1 MPPAREGP
9 EAVSAATAGGADP
22 FSVARLRGSMM
33 MFGVGRVLSGV
44 IGIAWLL
51 TLVRAVDVAGYSGYV
66 VLVALMEIVLLTS
79 SGGVYAFAQRYVT
92 EARLEHNLSA
102 LPRLIWAS
110 LGFRLATLVVAGL
123 LLWGFAGLLGAL
135 IGQAGIA
142 PMISMYVFVILF
154 EGCTRYLELV
164 FESLLEQGRAQVSV
178 VVRNGMRLGWVSIL
192 AWGGHHV
199 RLGDVIHVETVTA
212 LIGLAV
218 AIMLMIR
225 ALAGWRRLAP
235 RTERSADAFPMSRVA
250 PFVLPL
256 FLAQCVTQLY
266 SPDALKL
273 IVSRVLGVAEAAAF
287 GFAHAMSFVLYR
299 YLPATL
305 LMGLVRPMLVARR
318 ARQAKDDQL
327 IAVGNLV
334 LKINLALLL
343 PLAALFGVAG
353 RTFASLASGGRYPDA
368 ATPLFLL
375 TLLLAFTGVHVVLS
389 ALATA
394 VEDRRAVL
402 TGTLV
407 SLPGV
412 VVAIAMA
419 PWLGVVAMVLGLWI
433 SELLWCG
440 FTIAV
445 LRRAGFD
452 FRLDWNGWAR
462 FAAAAAIA
470 ACAALAVL
478 HVVDLRPGQ
487 SLALAGLVI
496 GVVYIGACLA
506 LRPFSAT
513 DRAMVAQI
521 LPGRLR
527 RFVA

>member
-1 MPPAREGP
+1 
-9 EAVSAATAGGADP
+9 
-22 FSVARLRGSMM
+22 
-33 MFGVGRVLSGV
+33 
-44 IGIAWLL
+44 
-51 TLVRAVDVAGYSGYV
+51 VAG
-66 VLVALMEIVLLTS
+66 VLLRTFS
-79 SGGVYAFAQRYVT
+79 EQ
-92 EARLEHNLSA
+92 
-102 LPRLIWAS
+102 
-110 LGFRLATLVVAGL
+110 LAA
-123 LLWGFAGLLGAL
+123 A
-135 IGQAGIA
+135 IGQTGLA
-142 PMISMYVFVILF
+142 PMIRLYAFVILF
-154 EGCTRYLELV
+154 EGSVRYLEIV

-178 VVRNGMRLGWVSIL
+178 VVRNGLRLGWVSL
-192 AWGGHHV
+192 AAWSGHGV
-199 RLGDVIHVETVTA
+199 RLEDVIHVETTTA
-212 LIGLAV
+212 LIGLLV
-218 AIMLMIR
+218 ACVLMAR
-225 ALAGWRRLAP
+225 ALTTWRPKAAGEDRGAN
-235 RTERSADAFPMSRVA
+235 AFPMSRIV

-256 FLAQCVTQLY
+256 LLAQCVTQLY

-273 IVSRVLGVAEAAAF
+273 IVSRTIGVAEAAAF

-305 LMGLVRPMLVARR
+305 LIGLIRPMLVARR
-318 ARQAKDDQL
+318 ARQAKDEQL

-353 RTFASLASGGRYPDA
+353 RTFAALASGGRYPDA

-419 PWLGVVAMVLGLWI
+419 PWLGVVAMVFGLWI
-433 SELLWCG
+433 SELLWCS
-440 FTIAV
+440 FTVAV

-452 FRLDWNGWAR
+452 FRLDWDGWSR
-462 FAAAAAIA
+462 FAAAALVA
-470 ACAALAVL
+470 AGAAWGLL
-478 HVVDLRPGQ
+478 HLVALRPGQ
-487 SLALAGLVI
+487 SLALAAAVI
-496 GVVYIGACLA
+496 GVVYLGACLA
-506 LRPFSAT
+506 LRPFSAA

-521 LPGRLR
+521 LPARLR
-527 RFVA
+527 RFAAR